1 MISGGKRGR
10 LKDDGVHPKRL
21 HRNHQVAVRS
31 LNVTMPAGGARV
43 LGWPARVPRRPALRS
58 TNRSR
63 RGGLSGH
70 RGKLNPHDTNAEA
83 LAVAADWR
91 GRSVGDPVRLRPEFL
106 YRFRPYAVLP
116 ARDGLRTRLRLAR
129 RHPADARPGAAAS
142 GFPARLHTRARPY
155 FVHSRWAPPPS
166 AVCSDRPASGSTPG
180 SSRSRRGW
188 CCGSCGGAP
197 AVWRRWAAASKA
209 RQGFRDIGPDPCN
222 NALLVELRPILHIH
236 LDPQISKRLHLRFHL
251 GRADHPESVK

>member
-1 MISGGKRGR
+1 M
-10 LKDDGVHPKRL
+10 
-21 HRNHQVAVRS
+21 AV
-31 LNVTMPAGGARV
+31 TGAE
-43 LGWPARVPRRPALRS
+43 RPALRS

-142 GFPARLHTRARPY
+142 GFPAGRRHHRRSVRT
-155 FVHSRWAPPPS
+155 
-166 AVCSDRPASGSTPG
+166 RPASGSTPG

-236 LDPQISKRLHLRFHL
+236 LGPQISKRLHLRFHL